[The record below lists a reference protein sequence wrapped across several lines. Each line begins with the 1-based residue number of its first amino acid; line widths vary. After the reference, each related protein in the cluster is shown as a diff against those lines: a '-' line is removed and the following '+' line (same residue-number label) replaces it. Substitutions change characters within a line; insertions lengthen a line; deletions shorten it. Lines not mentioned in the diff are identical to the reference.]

1 MSPTSISHAI
11 QSIGF
16 LTDFRESQYVYPIV
30 MATHLSSI
38 ALFGGLI
45 APATLGYA
53 AAIWGIGIVVA
64 VPLLGTCMVSALLA
78 LIWLESKVTG
88 R

>member
-1 MSPTSISHAI
+1 VAEKIRGRFPYYNPVFFSGIFS
-11 QSIGF
+11 F
-16 LTDFRESQYVYPIV
+16 
-30 MATHLSSI
+30 

-64 VPLLGTCMVSALLA
+64 IPLLGTCMVSALLV
-78 LIWLESKVTG
+78 LIWLEAKVTG